1 MLLIIFWC
9 YTFLIL
15 IVCDFVLSLMSACC
29 GLLSSFINVFL
40 LFILGAFD
48 DEDVTHVEGDINPVR
63 DLEIIHE
70 ELRLKDEQYLSKQL
84 VSRHTIHCVCVHLNC
99 SIYKIYLCGPLPS
112 YKLSLACSWVVAMG
126 ILHAV
131 TSKSMLLFCF

>member
-1 MLLIIFWC
+1 MFWC
-9 YTFLIL
+9 YTFITL

-29 GLLSSFINVFL
+29 GLLSSFMCFCC
-40 LFILGAFD
+40 FISGAFD

-84 VSRHTIHCVCVHLNC
+84 VSHHTIQCVCVC
-99 SIYKIYLCGPLPS
+99 I
-112 YKLSLACSWVVAMG
+112 
-126 ILHAV
+126 
-131 TSKSMLLFCF
+131 